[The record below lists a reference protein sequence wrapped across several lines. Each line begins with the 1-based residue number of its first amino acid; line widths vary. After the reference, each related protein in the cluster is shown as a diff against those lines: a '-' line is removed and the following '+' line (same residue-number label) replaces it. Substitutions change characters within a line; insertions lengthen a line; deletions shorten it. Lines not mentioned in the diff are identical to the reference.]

1 MSLID
6 DIKKLMRIGPEMTSN
21 LKDIKLNS
29 RSVAKGAKDS
39 TFQFPMLVDDS
50 IPVDMTGTLGRTFD
64 YIYANF
70 TQSWISM
77 NSTYDMALNPSPFSY
92 LKKLHQN
99 VKFESLEVD
108 PSDVDAYME
117 KVYDGS
123 YRLYMNES
131 KTFGVLFNVAD
142 KPTKLMLE
150 ANRDQLR
157 DPHTGLN
164 LQSVSGGVKYVTD
177 ALLKH
182 EDTLEKERRA
192 AEKHDMDMA
201 KGARDLSIAGPLG
214 MKDMKGPQLTAQKAE
229 KLNDM
234 TPYGLQVRL
243 IAVNDKNEF
252 VQYID
257 LVIGIKTVVHPV
269 RADDLIDNIGRAV
282 QNRSLAFKFL
292 RWTTGELSL
301 IKDLI
306 LNMNEIENDA
316 FNRSNKKSP
325 FFSKLK
331 RLKSR
336 RFGVD
341 IWGSPHVVV
350 PNSTIVVST
359 YVVDKLK
366 ERMGID
372 LRDPKMAK
380 KVVDSLFLMGFV
392 ILDEGTGFVNIMYDG
407 DSQFQNYTI
416 EGLDRDRMLNSNKLG
431 NEIGRMIAR

>member
-6 DIKKLMRIGPEMTSN
+6 DIKKLMRFGPELTSDLRDVKMN
-21 LKDIKLNS
+21 T
-29 RSVAKGAKDS
+29 RSVARGAKDS

-50 IPVDMTGTLGRTFD
+50 IPVDMTGTIGRTFD

-77 NSTYDMALNPSPFSY
+77 NSTYDMTLNPSPFSY

-99 VKFESLEVD
+99 VKFEGLEVE
-108 PSDVDAYME
+108 PNDVESYME

-131 KTFGVLFNVAD
+131 NTFGVLFNVAD

-157 DPHTGLN
+157 DPHSGLN
-164 LQSVSGGVKYVTD
+164 LREVVDVTAKAVKDYQDAVSRENKEYRDQTM
-177 ALLKH
+177 H
-182 EDTLEKERRA
+182 ELNY
-192 AEKHDMDMA
+192 A
-201 KGARDLSIAGPLG
+201 KGMRDLKYGDPKAA
-214 MKDMKGPQLTAQKAE
+214 KGPKLTNQKVE

-234 TPYGLQVRL
+234 TPYGLEVRL
-243 IAVNDKNEF
+243 IAVNDQNQF
-252 VQYID
+252 VQYVDIV
-257 LVIGIKTVVHPV
+257 LGIKTVIHPV
-269 RADDLIDNIGRAV
+269 QADDLIDNIGRAV
-282 QNRSLAFKFL
+282 QNKSLAFKFL

-306 LNMNEIENDA
+306 LNMNEMRNDA
-316 FNRSNKKSP
+316 FNRSSKTP

-331 RLKSR
+331 RIKNR
-336 RFGVD
+336 RFGID
-341 IWGSPHVVV
+341 MFGSPHFVI

-359 YVVDKLK
+359 YVVDKLN
-366 ERMGID
+366 ESMGIE
-372 LRDPKMAK
+372 LRNPATAK
-380 KVVDSLFLMGFV
+380 KTVDSLFLMGLV
-392 ILDEGTGFVNIMYDG
+392 ILDEGTGLVSVMYDG
-407 DSQFQNYTI
+407 DTQFQNYTI
-416 EGLDRDRMLNSNKLG
+416 DGLEKDRMLNSNKLG

>member
-6 DIKKLMRIGPEMTSN
+6 DIKKLMRVGPELTSDLREVKMN
-21 LKDIKLNS
+21 T
-29 RSVAKGAKDS
+29 RSVARGAKDS

-50 IPVDMTGTLGRTFD
+50 IPVDMTGTIGRTFD

-70 TQSWISM
+70 AQSWISM
-77 NSTYDMALNPSPFSY
+77 NSTYDMTLNPSPFSY

-99 VKFESLEVD
+99 VKFEGLEVE
-108 PSDVDAYME
+108 PNDVESYME

-131 KTFGVLFNVAD
+131 NTFGVLFNVAD

-157 DPHTGLN
+157 DPHSGLN
-164 LQSVSGGVKYVTD
+164 LREVVDVTAKAVKDYQDAVSRENKEYRDQTM
-177 ALLKH
+177 H
-182 EDTLEKERRA
+182 ELNY
-192 AEKHDMDMA
+192 A
-201 KGARDLSIAGPLG
+201 KGMRDLKYGDPKAA
-214 MKDMKGPQLTAQKAE
+214 KGPKLTNQKVE

-234 TPYGLQVRL
+234 TPYGLEVRL
-243 IAVNDKNEF
+243 IAVNDQNQF
-252 VQYID
+252 VQYVDIV
-257 LVIGIKTVVHPV
+257 LGIKTVIHPV
-269 RADDLIDNIGRAV
+269 QADDLIDNIGRAI
-282 QNRSLAFKFL
+282 QNKSLAFKFL

-306 LNMNEIENDA
+306 LNMNEIRDDA
-316 FNRSNKKSP
+316 FNRSSKTP

-331 RLKSR
+331 RIKNR
-336 RFGVD
+336 RFGID
-341 IWGSPHVVV
+341 MFGSPHFVI

-366 ERMGID
+366 DSMGID
-372 LRDPKMAK
+372 LRNPATAK
-380 KVVDSLFLMGFV
+380 KTVDSLFLMGLV
-392 ILDEGTGFVNIMYDG
+392 ILDEGTGLVSVMYDG
-407 DSQFQNYTI
+407 DTQFQNYTI
-416 EGLDRDRMLNSNKLG
+416 DGLEKDRMLNSNKLG

>member
-1 MSLID
+1 
-6 DIKKLMRIGPEMTSN
+6 MRFGPELTNDLREVKMNT
-21 LKDIKLNS
+21 
-29 RSVAKGAKDS
+29 RSVARGAKDS

-50 IPVDMTGTLGRTFD
+50 IPVDMTGTIGRTFD

-77 NSTYDMALNPSPFSY
+77 NSTYDMTLNPSPFSY

-99 VKFESLEVD
+99 VKFEGLEVEPD
-108 PSDVDAYME
+108 DVESYME

-131 KTFGVLFNVAD
+131 NTFGVLFNVAD

-157 DPHTGLN
+157 DPHSGLN
-164 LQSVSGGVKYVTD
+164 LREVVDVTAKAVKDYQDAVSRENKEYRDQTM
-177 ALLKH
+177 H
-182 EDTLEKERRA
+182 ELNY
-192 AEKHDMDMA
+192 A
-201 KGARDLSIAGPLG
+201 KGMRDLKYGDPKAA
-214 MKDMKGPQLTAQKAE
+214 KGPKLTNQKVE

-234 TPYGLQVRL
+234 TPYGLEVRL
-243 IAVNDKNEF
+243 IAVNDQNQF
-252 VQYID
+252 VQYVDIV
-257 LVIGIKTVVHPV
+257 LGIKTVIHPV
-269 RADDLIDNIGRAV
+269 QADDLIDNIGRAV
-282 QNRSLAFKFL
+282 QNKSLAFKFL

-306 LNMNEIENDA
+306 LNMNEMRNDA
-316 FNRSNKKSP
+316 FNRSSKTP

-331 RLKSR
+331 RIKNR
-336 RFGVD
+336 RFGID
-341 IWGSPHVVV
+341 MFGSPHFVI

-359 YVVDKLK
+359 YVVDKLN
-366 ERMGID
+366 ESMGID
-372 LRDPKMAK
+372 LRNPATAK
-380 KVVDSLFLMGFV
+380 KTVDSLFLMGLV
-392 ILDEGTGFVNIMYDG
+392 ILDEGTGLVSVMYDG

-416 EGLDRDRMLNSNKLG
+416 DGLEKDRMLNSNKLG